1 MRATTTAAP
10 DAPQQAR
17 SQRRFL
23 CGGGG
28 ILLPLCDGLD
38 GPISSM
44 PSSSEL
50 CTGLYCTMGTA
61 TLRRSTAVASSG
73 FQATSEGYGCPKA
86 HAPEDWVISRPQGD
100 TTSTLPAVLPT
111 HASLAAAGCLADALA
126 RALCPGPLSC
136 PWPPRPPQK
145 ALVLLLVPSERL
157 PATERRLPRPLGRPV
172 RTARRLRPSRIPLP
186 PPTAKRER
194 SPRPLCHPPNA
205 QVFRDC
211 LR

>member
-1 MRATTTAAP
+1 MSATTTAAP
-10 DAPQQAR
+10 EAPQQAR

-23 CGGGG
+23 CGGGMG
-28 ILLPLCDGLD
+28 LLPLREGDD

-111 HASLAAAGCLADALA
+111 HASLAAAGCLLVSHSASVRPDAFDDDDAPEERRNHQKLF
-126 RALCPGPLSC
+126 LYGPR
-136 PWPPRPPQK
+136 PPPRPGQRVTYIIDGMWK
-145 ALVLLLVPSERL
+145 LPSK
-157 PATERRLPRPLGRPV
+157 G
-172 RTARRLRPSRIPLP
+172 IM
-186 PPTAKRER
+186 
-194 SPRPLCHPPNA
+194 
-205 QVFRDC
+205 
-211 LR
+211 